1 MLILL
6 FALAGAI
13 CSVPIRLLTRQLVA
27 ARGGRPDESRLLSG
41 VLSAALFTALG
52 ALGFA
57 LLSAVIP
64 MTDIVRLI
72 QFLLV
77 FLILLSLSAVD
88 IVVRRIPNELL
99 LALILVYA
107 LGHTL
112 NVGWSGITTNLLG
125 AAIAAILFTLPA
137 RLGLQ
142 IGWGDIK
149 YAVVIGFCFGLA
161 GLLQVTLVM
170 GLGLGLYAAYLYIS
184 RRGGLFTSAAIGP
197 YLSLGAVATM
207 VFPVFTTIF

>member
-1 MLILL
+1 MPILL

-13 CSVPIRLLTRQLVA
+13 CSVPIRLLTRRLVA

-41 VLSAALFTALG
+41 MLSAALFTALG

-57 LLSAVIP
+57 LISVVIP

-99 LALILVYA
+99 LALILLYA

-112 NVGWSGITTNLLG
+112 NAGWSGITTNLMG
-125 AAIAAILFTLPA
+125 AAVAAILFTFPA

>member
-1 MLILL
+1 MPILL

-13 CSVPIRLLTRQLVA
+13 CAIPVRLLTRRLVA
-27 ARGGRPDESRLLSG
+27 VRGGRPDESRLLG
-41 VLSAALFTALG
+41 GRLSAALFPALG

-57 LLSAVIP
+57 LISAVIP
-64 MTDIVRLI
+64 MADMVRLI

-112 NVGWSGITTNLLG
+112 GAGWSGIPTNLLG
-125 AAIAAILFTLPA
+125 AAIAAILFTFPA

-149 YAVVIGFCFGLA
+149 YAVVIGFCFGLS
-161 GLLQVTLVM
+161 GLLQVTMVM

-184 RRGGLFTSAAIGP
+184 RKGGLFTSAAIGP